1 MMFANYGARHFPRK
15 HRKSNGRGSAPGAC
29 RGSRRATLS
38 GRGLFCIGEKEHERR
53 KRKEQKTENVKVNF
67 PAKDCV
73 SDVINLSDFGYAV
86 S

>member
-1 MMFANYGARHFPRK
+1 MGEGLRLELVGETGGQLCM
-15 HRKSNGRGSAPGAC
+15 SAAFLYQ
-29 RGSRRATLS
+29 R
-38 GRGLFCIGEKEHERR
+38 KEHERR

-73 SDVINLSDFGYAV
+73 SDVINLFDFGYAV